1 MKDLEKNLECNQEG
15 RGVQLEE
22 EAIGFGDCFAIPV
35 PFCSQLL
42 MHVRMHHGI
51 EAKVNRW

>member
-1 MKDLEKNLECNQEG
+1 MKDLEKSLKCNQEG

-35 PFCSQLL
+35 PFCSQLP

-51 EAKVNRW
+51 KAKVNRW